1 MVIGIIGENC
11 SGKSTLAEAIQKDM
25 HAEIVTGKDYL
36 RMAKSESE
44 APIQGAKIELSFT
57 RKKDKEEARR
67 LCCGGTRNARWRG
80 RGLISGG
87 GRNRGGDRRTG
98 DGDGRPGTK

>member
-11 SGKSTLAEAIQKDM
+11 SGKSTLAEAIQKDI

-67 LCCGGTRNARWRG
+67 LCCGAYEKCPLARAGFDFWRG
-80 RGLISGG
+80 
-87 GRNRGGDRRTG
+87 
-98 DGDGRPGTK
+98 KE